1 MVLRMMLAFT
11 CAAAALP
18 AGAYCIHNQLR
29 DREIF
34 IEQAPVKDK
43 LREDRT
49 LAVKLGPGKT
59 HCCRNLDC
67 NPGGRSES
75 IVTLWIKVLGAPR
88 SGSQAPEPE
97 YTCSFAEGY
106 RDLKVTGDGTVR
118 VQHNPRHPKSS
129 VPYIAR
135 IRSGEKDLTGPAGL
149 SCLPPPPPKDPREK
163 K

>member
-1 MVLRMMLAFT
+1 MVLRLLLALA

-29 DREIF
+29 DRSIF
-34 IEQAPVKDK
+34 IEQEPVTDT

-75 IVTLWIKVLGAPR
+75 VVTLWIKVLGD
-88 SGSQAPEPE
+88 PE
-97 YTCSFAEGY
+97 YICSFAEGY

-149 SCLPPPPPKDPREK
+149 SCLPPPPPKEPRDK

>member
-1 MVLRMMLAFT
+1 MTMRTRLLLALA
-11 CAAAALP
+11 CLAPALP

-29 DREIF
+29 DRTVF
-34 IEQAPVKDK
+34 VEQAPIKDK
-43 LREDRT
+43 LRDDRLLSLK
-49 LAVKLGPGKT
+49 LAPGKS

-75 IVTLWIKVLGAPR
+75 VTTLWINVLGD
-88 SGSQAPEPE
+88 PE
-97 YTCSFAEGY
+97 YKCGFAEGY

-129 VPYIAR
+129 IPYIVR

-149 SCLPPPPPKDPREK
+149 SCFPRPPPKDPREK
-163 K
+163 R

>member
-1 MVLRMMLAFT
+1 MGPRTLLAIT
-11 CAAAALP
+11 CLAASLP
-18 AGAYCIHNQLR
+18 AGAYCIENQLR
-29 DREIF
+29 DRVVF
-34 IEQAPVKDK
+34 IEQEPVKDK

-49 LAVKLGPGKT
+49 LTVKLAAGKT

-75 IVTLWIKVLGAPR
+75 VVTLWIKVLG
-88 SGSQAPEPE
+88 EPE

-106 RDLKVTGDGTVR
+106 RDIKVTGDGTVR
-118 VQHNPRHPKSS
+118 VQHNPRHPRSS
-129 VPYIAR
+129 APYIVR
-135 IRSGEKDLTGPAGL
+135 VRSGQKDLSGPAGL

>member
-1 MVLRMMLAFT
+1 MKLRTLLALS
-11 CAAAALP
+11 CLAASLP
-18 AGAYCIHNQLR
+18 AGAYCIENQLR
-29 DREIF
+29 DKVVF
-34 IEQAPVKDK
+34 IEQEPVKDK

-49 LAVKLGPGKT
+49 LAVKLAPGKS

-75 IVTLWIKVLGAPR
+75 VVTLWIKVLG
-88 SGSQAPEPE
+88 EPE

-106 RDLKVTGDGTVR
+106 RDIKVTGDGTVR

-129 VPYIAR
+129 VPYIVR
-135 IRSGEKDLTGPAGL
+135 VRSGQKDLSGPAGL
-149 SCLPPPPPKDPREK
+149 ACLPPPPPKDPREK

>member
-1 MVLRMMLAFT
+1 MTLRTLLALAFL
-11 CAAAALP
+11 APALP
-18 AGAYCIHNQLR
+18 AQAYCIHNQLR
-29 DREIF
+29 DRDIF
-34 IEQAPVKDK
+34 VEQAPVKDK

-49 LAVKLGPGKT
+49 LSAKLAPGKT

-75 IVTLWIKVLGAPR
+75 VVTLWIDVLGN
-88 SGSQAPEPE
+88 PE
-97 YTCSFAEGY
+97 YKCGFAEGY

-129 VPYIAR
+129 VPYIVR

-149 SCLPPPPPKDPREK
+149 SCFPPPASKDPREK

>member
-1 MVLRMMLAFT
+1 MPVRPLLALA
-11 CAAAALP
+11 CLGLSLP

-29 DREIF
+29 DRDIF
-34 IEQAPVKDK
+34 DEQAPIKDK
-43 LREDRT
+43 LREDR
-49 LAVKLGPGKT
+49 LLSLKLGPGKT

-75 IVTLWIKVLGAPR
+75 VTTLWINVLGN
-88 SGSQAPEPE
+88 PE
-97 YTCSFAEGY
+97 YQCGFAEGY

-129 VPYIAR
+129 IPYIVR

-149 SCLPPPPPKDPREK
+149 SCFPPPPPKDPREK